1 MTPPTTT
8 TATMTET
15 AETSVIDGPDLNS
28 SRSPYDKKL
37 YRQILLPN
45 GLRCVL
51 ISDTLAMTQAFNSG
65 GLFSEEDDEYEDDD
79 SNDDN
84 SHGHD
89 EEGSGDDD
97 DDGGGGDGG
106 LRNAAAAMIVGVGS
120 MYDPVEC
127 GGMAH
132 FLEHLL
138 FMGSQK
144 YPEEN
149 CYDAFMSKHGGQ
161 DNAYTE
167 MEHTTY
173 HFEIPQEH
181 LAAALDIFAQFFI
194 APLMLESSVEREL
207 QAIESEFQLVKNSD
221 NTRVQ
226 HLMSHT
232 CGHLPSEHPAA
243 KFGWGN
249 YRSLKE
255 IPESQGHEPLKMLR
269 EFYDKVCMFV
279 NVWSI
284 LFAFLFV
291 FKCQVIVHLPCS
303 WTR

>member
-1 MTPPTTT
+1 MPPEDVDKPQPDIVD
-8 TATMTET
+8 AVVE
-15 AETSVIDGPDLNS
+15 GPDLNP
-28 SRSPYDKKL
+28 SRSPFDKKV
-37 YRQILLPN
+37 YRQVLLPN

-65 GLFSEEDDEYEDDD
+65 GLFPDDD
-79 SNDDN
+79 DNDDDDN
-84 SHGHD
+84 EKEDGEH
-89 EEGSGDDD
+89 DDD
-97 DDGGGGDGG
+97 DDDNDSSSEDAAGG
-106 LRNAAAAMIVGVGS
+106 LRNAAAAMLVGVGS
-120 MYDPVEC
+120 LYDPVEC

-149 CYDAFMSKHGGQ
+149 AYDAFMSKHGGN

-167 MEHTTY
+167 MEHTVY

-181 LAAALDIFAQFFI
+181 LAGALDIFAQFFI

-207 QAIESEFQLVKNSD
+207 QAIDSEFQLVKNSD

-232 CGHLPSEHPAA
+232 CGRTPFEHPVA

-255 IPESQGHEPLKMLR
+255 IPESQGVDPLKMLHD
-269 EFYDKVCMFV
+269 FYDKVCGFHMSCLRFYPCKCR
-279 NVWSI
+279 NESI
-284 LFAFLFV
+284 LD
-291 FKCQVIVHLPCS
+291 
-303 WTR
+303 